1 MSFDSG
7 AVETLNAIHADVR
20 KVMQESIPVINT
32 NIAIIQ
38 RDIGGL
44 QEGYAKLPCAERG
57 DVIVALGHR
66 TEVLETDAR
75 KRNANWAEIA
85 KTILAISQALVTA
98 YLISQII

>member
-1 MSFDSG
+1 MSFD
-7 AVETLNAIHADVR
+7 ARALETLDAIHTDVR
-20 KVMQESIPVINT
+20 KVMRELIPAINT

-38 RDIGGL
+38 KDINGL
-44 QEGYAKLPCAERG
+44 QEGSGKLPCVKRG
-57 DVIVALGHR
+57 DDIVALGHR
-66 TEVLETDAR
+66 TETLETDAR

>member
-1 MSFDSG
+1 MTFD
-7 AVETLNAIHADVR
+7 ARALETLDAIHADVR
-20 KVMQESIPVINT
+20 ELREKEIPNINT

-38 RDIGGL
+38 RDNKAF
-44 QEGYAKLPCAERG
+44 EERHAKLPCVERG
-57 DVIVALGHR
+57 SEIVALGHR